1 MITAMGIGQHLPR
14 TSKSKSWCGN
24 GEVYRWCWFVH
35 MLGLGFQIG
44 VGSIIE
50 NTQIV
55 FVCESLN
62 DFTPGVNIMT
72 APQIVVSI
80 EVTQDKYLSFDVS
93 NQVWQISG
101 GKVVVAWDVN
111 RKDSDR
117 STTLWDLD
125 CNHLEVRVN
134 LNRLVVQ
141 SFLDVDWDSSIW
153 QLVRIPPRRIV
164 IAVIVGTLVVTQ
176 WWILL

>member
-1 MITAMGIGQHLPR
+1 
-14 TSKSKSWCGN
+14 
-24 GEVYRWCWFVH
+24 

-44 VGSIIE
+44 VGSVIE

-55 FVCESLN
+55 FVYESLN
-62 DFTPGVNIMT
+62 DSTPGVNIMT

-93 NQVWQISG
+93 DQMWQISST
-101 GKVVVAWDVN
+101 KVVVAWDVN

-117 STTLWDLD
+117 STTQCDLD

-134 LNRLVVQ
+134 LIVLVVQ
-141 SFLDVDWDSSIW
+141 SFLDVDCAYI
-153 QLVRIPPRRIV
+153 QANYR
-164 IAVIVGTLVVTQ
+164 
-176 WWILL
+176 